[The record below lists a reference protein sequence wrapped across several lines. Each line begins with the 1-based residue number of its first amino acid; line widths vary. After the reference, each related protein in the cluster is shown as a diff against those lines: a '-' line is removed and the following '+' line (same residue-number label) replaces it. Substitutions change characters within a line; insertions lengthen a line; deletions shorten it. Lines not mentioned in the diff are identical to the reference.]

1 MQAVLNAPVSPVEM
15 EETGWIRLLR
25 GEAGDPLDDF
35 HGRFVLLD
43 PGDFS
48 PDGEDL
54 SHMGEVEVIIEVVA
68 GPDLADFEAAV
79 RLIDGL
85 VLRGE
90 KRSGS
95 RLRCLP

>member
-1 MQAVLNAPVSPVEM
+1 MKVVLNAPGSPVET
-15 EETGWIRLLR
+15 EETCRARLLR
-25 GEAGDPLDDF
+25 GEAGEPLDDF
-35 HGRFVLLD
+35 YGCFILVD
-43 PGDFS
+43 PSDFS
-48 PDGEDL
+48 AGREDL
-54 SHMGEVEVIIEVVA
+54 LQIGEVEVIIELGA